1 MTVFKGYLKIMKRNS
16 GLILMY
22 LAIFLGITLL
32 VQAASGEEES
42 GIYQAEAVKIA
53 VIDEDGGALSE
64 GLIAYLSGI
73 HDVTRMENDKKALQ
87 ENLFYRNIEYIVK
100 IPADFEEKCL
110 ENGEKLSA
118 TKIPGSYAGYYVDQ
132 QITSYLNNILIF
144 QAAGYT
150 TEEAVAV
157 SVFKE
162 PEVRMLDVNK
172 NGGEMPGYAYYYRYM
187 PYFLICVLCYVLGT
201 ILTAFHKPDIQNR
214 MKASAVSSRRQN
226 LEALLA
232 AGVLGAALW
241 GICILVSTVYYGSTF
256 LKSPGVWYYILNSF
270 AMLLVALSLSYM
282 VGMFAR
288 NSDALNGIVNS
299 LSLGMCFLC
308 GVFVPLDIMNERV
321 KTAAQ
326 FLPVYWYEKTNELLA
341 ASGTITGNLRVEIWK
356 SYAIQVLFAAAIV
369 GVALVI
375 GRRKRL
381 GT

>member
-1 MTVFKGYLKIMKRNS
+1 MTVFKGYLKIMKQNT

-22 LAIFLGITLL
+22 LAIFLGTTIM
-32 VQAASGEEES
+32 VQVASGKEES

-53 VIDEDGGALSE
+53 VVGEDGGALSE

-73 HDVTRMENDKKALQ
+73 HDVTRMQNDKKALQ
-87 ENLFYRNIEYIVK
+87 EKLFYRNIEYIVK
-100 IPADFEEKCL
+100 IPANFEEKCL
-110 ENGEKLSA
+110 ENGEKLTV

-132 QITSYLNNILIF
+132 QITSYLNDIRIF
-144 QAAGYT
+144 RAAGYT
-150 TEEAVAV
+150 TEEAVAA
-157 SVFKE
+157 SVFEE

-201 ILTAFHKPDIQNR
+201 ILAAFHKPDIQNR

-226 LEALLA
+226 MEALLA

-241 GICILVSTVYYGSTF
+241 GICILVSTAYYGSTF
-256 LKSPGVWYYILNSF
+256 LKNPGVWYYILNSF
-270 AMLLVALSLSYM
+270 VMQLVALSLSYM
-282 VGMFAR
+282 VGMFAK
-288 NSDALNGIVNS
+288 NSNTLNGIVNS

-321 KTAAQ
+321 KTVAQ

-341 ASGTITGNLRVEIWK
+341 AAGTITGSLRMEIWK
-356 SYAIQVLFAAAIV
+356 SYAIQALFAAAIV